1 MYSEADYEAFPAF
14 ATPEI
19 HRVRLEAVVLQ
30 IKMLTGS
37 AADPRAF
44 GFIEPPKQETLE
56 AAVTSLKQ
64 VGYFRVLPLHLP
76 LLYHMCRTEF
86 GQGSTAAVVLLWSCK
101 PPSTMEAG
109 GSAQTTDG
117 EKQWACLNTLFSV
130 MRQWHWLPARH

>member
-64 VGYFRVLPLHLP
+64 VGFFRVLPLHLP
-76 LLYHMCRTEF
+76 LLYHMCYRIWS
-86 GQGSTAAVVLLWSCK
+86 GKHCCCCLVV
-101 PPSTMEAG
+101 M
-109 GSAQTTDG
+109 QTT
-117 EKQWACLNTLFSV
+117 LNNGSRWECTD
-130 MRQWHWLPARH
+130 H